1 MSTNINYDNYG
12 DKAMNYDIVA
22 TILAINPNAAFV
34 LEGNNY
40 ADIQWMDESIP
51 MPTEEEC
58 VQKAVELEYQ
68 QEVNEYQR
76 QRAAEYP
83 SYAAQFD
90 QIYHEGVDAWKASI
104 QEVKDKYPKATMDAG
119 ELQVRQD
126 RAIFDLQ
133 TERYIKA
140 TERLS
145 QYIVLE
151 GREEVTEEVVIGQE
165 LVLDE
170 EGLPT
175 FDDEGNQIMSDVTEI
190 VITQTAIEPLEEF
203 VEVTTTDPETM
214 ESVTESV
221 RNPLVVKDEEER
233 AAAQAVVDATPQA
246 VIDAINT

>member
-1 MSTNINYDNYG
+1 MSIFRAILSLRPGAEFAVVNSEIEWH
-12 DKAMNYDIVA
+12 DK
-22 TILAINPNAAFV
+22 TQTQP
-34 LEGNNY
+34 
-40 ADIQWMDESIP
+40 SI
-51 MPTEEEC
+51 EEI
-58 VQKAVELEYQ
+58 VQKVAELEYQ
-68 QEVNEYQR
+68 EEVNEYQR

-83 SYAAQFD
+83 SYADQFD

-104 QEVKDKYPKATMDAG
+104 QEVKDKYPKATMDAD
-119 ELQVRQD
+119 ELQARQD

-145 QYIVLE
+145 RVILLE
-151 GREEVTEEVVIGQE
+151 GREEISEIVTVGTEEVFN
-165 LVLDE
+165 E
-170 EGLPT
+170 ETGEVET
-175 FDDEGNQIMSDVTEI
+175 VNITEI

-214 ESVTESV
+214 ESTTESV

-246 VIDAINT
+246 VIDAINS